1 MSAWILGSEIAA
13 SLNLLDF
20 EFARECVSKGL
31 QPHDAQGQPY
41 RPVDVVQQ
49 FIANLEHEL
58 AQQYDLAWNLVGFD
72 REEMIANQ
80 IKPLQK
86 RIQDHQVYLRSLDG
100 TGWDGFEFPQNK
112 DLTAHF
118 IKILMNS
125 LYLKANAEKFHSAP
139 AEPAVAA
146 PLQAPVKTRKLRPE
160 QGHRLACRAVAERLR
175 KENPNMRPHEMILK
189 NEIAQACEG
198 KHYAD
203 ETIRRWVNDIC
214 PNRRPGKPK
223 KKIS

>member
-13 SLNLLDF
+13 SLVLLDF

-31 QPHDAQGQPY
+31 QPHNGQGQLY

-49 FIANLEHEL
+49 FIAGLEHEL
-58 AQQYDLAWNLVGFD
+58 AQHDDLAWNLFALD

-100 TGWDGFEFPQNK
+100 AGWEGFEFPQDK
-112 DLTAHF
+112 DLSAHF
-118 IKILMNS
+118 IGVLLNS
-125 LYLKANAEKFHSAP
+125 LYLKADAEKFHSAP

-146 PLQAPVKTRKLRPE
+146 PIQAPVKPRKLRPE
-160 QGHRLACRAVAERLR
+160 QRHKIDCRAAAQKIWAESPLITIDDMAGRD
-175 KENPNMRPHEMILK
+175 
-189 NEIAQACEG
+189 EITNACEG
-198 KHYAD
+198 HVYGKPALRVW
-203 ETIRRWVNDIC
+203 INDLC
-214 PNRRPGKPK
+214 PNRKPGRPK
-223 KKIS
+223 KKHT